1 MTACAPRAR
10 ADAPLAAAFGGTLLL
25 AMALAAC
32 SGRPEGTVHVVRPG
46 ENLYR
51 IGLHYGVSV
60 AEIARANDVRDETQL
75 EVGTRLWIPRP
86 KRSAIERPLV
96 PPDRLRALAQNDALE
111 NGALR
116 FAWPLNGRLTS
127 PYGWRRSRMHEGID
141 IGARSGTPVRAAE
154 SGRVIYASRL
164 GGYGNVVV
172 LRHGG
177 RYETVYAH
185 NRRFHV
191 AKGARVRKGDV
202 IAEVGATGNASAPHL
217 HFEVRRD
224 DDPRD
229 PLLFLP

>member
-1 MTACAPRAR
+1 V
-10 ADAPLAAAFGGTLLL
+10 
-25 AMALAAC
+25 
-32 SGRPEGTVHVVRPG
+32 GRPAGTVHIVQPG

-60 AEIARANDVRDETQL
+60 AKIAEANGIRDERQL

-86 KRSAIERPLV
+86 KRSAIEKPLV
-96 PPDRLRALAQNDALE
+96 PPERLRAIAENDALE

-116 FAWPLNGRLTS
+116 FAWPLQGRLTS
-127 PYGWRRSRMHEGID
+127 RFGWRRSRMHEGID
-141 IGARSGTPVRAAE
+141 IGARSGAPVHAAE
-154 SGRVIYASRL
+154 AGRVIYAGRL
-164 GGYGNVVV
+164 GGYGNVIVV
-172 LRHGG
+172 RHEGN

-191 AKGARVRKGDV
+191 AKGARVHKGQV

>member
-1 MTACAPRAR
+1 MGGLKGALCAAVLG
-10 ADAPLAAAFGGTLLL
+10 LALLG
-25 AMALAAC
+25 AAC
-32 SGRPEGTVHVVRPG
+32 STRPAGTVHVVQPG

-51 IGLHYGVSV
+51 IGLHYGVPV
-60 AEIARANDVRDETQL
+60 AAIARANQIRDERSL

-86 KRSAIERPLV
+86 KRSAIAQPLV
-96 PPDRLRALAQNDALE
+96 PPDRLRGIAQNDALE
-111 NGALR
+111 SGSLR
-116 FAWPLNGRLTS
+116 FAWPVQGRLTS
-127 PYGWRRSRMHEGID
+127 RFGWRRSRMHEGID
-141 IGARSGTPVRAAE
+141 IGARAGTFVYAAE

-164 GGYGNVVV
+164 GGYGNVLV
-172 LRHGG
+172 LRHGD

-185 NRRFHV
+185 NRRFRV
-191 AKGARVRKGDV
+191 GKGARVRKGDV

>member
-1 MTACAPRAR
+1 MPLRVLNSAAWGGALALALALVACA
-10 ADAPLAAAFGGTLLL
+10 
-25 AMALAAC
+25 
-32 SGRPEGTVHVVRPG
+32 GRPEGTVHVVEPG

-60 AEIARANDVRDETQL
+60 EAIAEANGIRDERQL

-86 KRSAIERPLV
+86 QRSAIEKPLL
-96 PPDRLRALAQNDALE
+96 PPERLRALAQNDALE

-116 FAWPLNGRLTS
+116 FAWPVHGRLTS
-127 PYGWRRSRMHEGID
+127 RFGWRRSRMHEGVD
-141 IGARSGTPVRAAE
+141 IGARSGTPVHAAE
-154 SGRVIYASRL
+154 AGRVIYASRL

-172 LRHGG
+172 VRHGG
-177 RYETVYAH
+177 RYETVYGH
-185 NRRFHV
+185 NRRFRV

-202 IAEVGATGNASAPHL
+202 IAEVGATGRASAPHL
-217 HFEVRRD
+217 HFELRRD